1 MSSGQ
6 SLSLKKTERKLPILF
21 LKTCESRVKICEIW
35 ICPFLMVVFYC
46 CISIIKVNAIN
57 VKLKHHIFVAFWCI
71 LGLKLLKRNIISVC
85 ELQIPPQ
92 NLLHSGPKRSKQW
105 SFPEGGGLLP
115 SSCRCIRTPS
125 KPLFYGQK
133 CYVRTFW
140 CYILLYFRAVFDKC
154 REELLMEKDRLSWAN
169 YGPKTISISFLPP
182 PYFLPGKMSKIFNFY
197 RCSKSLSGFDI
208 CPLCQSVQVIH

>member
-1 MSSGQ
+1 MHLGIDATEEKYHFCVSYKSR
-6 SLSLKKTERKLPILF
+6 LKIYSIAARNEASN
-21 LKTCESRVKICEIW
+21 EVSR
-35 ICPFLMVVFYC
+35 
-46 CISIIKVNAIN
+46 
-57 VKLKHHIFVAFWCI
+57 
-71 LGLKLLKRNIISVC
+71 R
-85 ELQIPPQ
+85 
-92 NLLHSGPKRSKQW
+92 
-105 SFPEGGGLLP
+105 GGLLP

-154 REELLMEKDRLSWAN
+154 REEFLIEINRLSWAN